1 MVIILIILENFKVE
15 DYNVYLKQI
24 FFLEIVIDCILII
37 EIDYSY
43 IDFIIGE
50 FLYDTFLEFSVCYD
64 YLNFGKFQREFINID
79 YFYGFYSGKRLFVL
93 VEEGFDGRV
102 YRKK

>member
-1 MVIILIILENFKVE
+1 M
-15 DYNVYLKQI
+15 
-24 FFLEIVIDCILII
+24 
-37 EIDYSY
+37 
-43 IDFIIGE
+43 
-50 FLYDTFLEFSVCYD
+50 FLEFSVCYD

-79 YFYGFYSGKRLFVL
+79 YFYGFYSGKRLFIL